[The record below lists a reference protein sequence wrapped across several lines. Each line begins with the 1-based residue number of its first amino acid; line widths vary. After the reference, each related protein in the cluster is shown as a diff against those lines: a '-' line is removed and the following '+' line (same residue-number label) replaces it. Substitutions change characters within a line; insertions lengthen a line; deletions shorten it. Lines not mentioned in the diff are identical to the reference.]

1 MSIQWM
7 LDSRGLFDT
16 APPNPRTK
24 LDNNATLLVSWWA
37 TGFSLAIIVTRV
49 FGRYVRT
56 ERFFMED
63 KVMLA
68 GVIPLLIRMA
78 CVHVILIWGTNNVK
92 TAGLSAENINH
103 RVVGS
108 KLVLVARIFY
118 AVFIW
123 TAKFT
128 VCEFLKRVS
137 GMIWRR
143 SLDIFRKSLYYF
155 LASTLLAVVIATL
168 AECTPFA
175 HYWQV
180 IPDPG
185 PKCRLGYANLIVMG
199 TCDVI
204 TDLLLVAFPI
214 PFIMMTHMPL
224 KRKAALVVL
233 FALSLILVAI
243 TLYRVPSVIWHDGEQ
258 QYRSLLASL
267 EILVAT
273 AVSNAVVIGSFVR
286 DKGLKKNKFKKALA
300 SASVSEN
307 MDYSSFRRQTIT
319 HHQWGSDS
327 DLAAGLGIR
336 LEPELCSSDRDLP
349 RPAPVAAPYH
359 TLTGRPGGLLNPNWS
374 FTQRPLGGMD
384 DDRTSTTGSLDI
396 KVSPHEYIQTNLS
409 PPHGLLPREVSSPT
423 QLSIFDVGGLLSA
436 PTPTTAYPSHYTD
449 QPRHGS
455 SGSGISAV
463 QDFGAAISSPDSP
476 NPDPDLA
483 PDPNAAATTTYH
495 RHRHPSSASL
505 PYASPRAGGLRRTSL
520 SLNRR
525 RASSVHFSEFPD
537 SPVPS
542 YRSQPDVSAP
552 IPEGDD
558 VELQDVGGLLSRR

>member
-7 LDSRGLFDT
+7 LDTRGLLT
-16 APPNPRTK
+16 TTPPDPRTR

-49 FGRYVRT
+49 CGRYVRT

-78 CVHVILIWGTNNVK
+78 CVHLILIWGTNNTK
-92 TAGLSAENINH
+92 TAGLSAENIDH

-108 KLVLVARIFY
+108 KLVLIARISY

-123 TAKFT
+123 TAKIT

-143 SLDIFRKSLYYF
+143 SLNIFRKLLYYF

-168 AECTPFA
+168 AECSPFYR
-175 HYWQV
+175 YWQV
-180 IPDPG
+180 VPDPG
-185 PKCRLGYANLIVMG
+185 PKCRLGYANLVVMG

-214 PFIMMTHMPL
+214 PFIMMTHMAL

-286 DKGLKKNKFKKALA
+286 DKGVKKNKFKKALA

-307 MDYSSFRRQTIT
+307 LDYSSFRRQTIT

-327 DLAAGLGIR
+327 DLAAGLGMR
-336 LEPELCSSDRDLP
+336 LKPEMCSSDRDLP

-359 TLTGRPGGLLNPNWS
+359 SLAGRPGLLNPNWS
-374 FTQRPLGGMD
+374 FAPRPGGME
-384 DDRTSTTGSLDI
+384 DDRTSTTGSLEI
-396 KVSPHEYIQTNLS
+396 KVSPLEYIETNIS
-409 PPHGLLPREVSSPT
+409 PRRIPEASSPT
-423 QLSIFDVGGLLSA
+423 QLSIFDAGGLLNA
-436 PTPTTAYPSHYTD
+436 PTPTTTHPSQHLI
-449 QPRHGS
+449 QPRHS
-455 SGSGISAV
+455 SGSGTSAV
-463 QDFGAAISSPDSP
+463 YDFGAAAPASSLDLTPDE
-476 NPDPDLA
+476 A
-483 PDPNAAATTTYH
+483 NATYH
-495 RHRHPSSASL
+495 PPRSSSSISCSSRSGGYRWNSL
-505 PYASPRAGGLRRTSL
+505 PP
-520 SLNRR
+520 NRR
-525 RASSVHFSEFPD
+525 MSSVHFSDPSN

-542 YRSQPDVSAP
+542 YRSQPDWTGP
-552 IPEGDD
+552 IPESED

>member
-7 LDSRGLFDT
+7 LDSRGLFDST
-16 APPNPRTK
+16 PPNPRTK
-24 LDNNATLLVSWWA
+24 LDNNSTLLVSWWA

-49 FGRYVRT
+49 CGRYVRT

-78 CVHVILIWGTNNVK
+78 CVHVILIWGTNNTK
-92 TAGLSAENINH
+92 TAGLSTENIDH

-128 VCEFLKRVS
+128 ICEFLKRVS

-168 AECTPFA
+168 AECTPFD

-180 IPDPG
+180 VPDPG

-224 KRKAALVVL
+224 KRKASLVIL

-286 DKGLKKNKFKKALA
+286 DKGVKKNKFKKALA
-300 SASVSEN
+300 SASVNEN

-336 LEPELCSSDRDLP
+336 LKPELCSSDRDLP

-359 TLTGRPGGLLNPNWS
+359 SLTGRPAGLLNPSWS
-374 FTQRPLGGMD
+374 FPQRPGGMD
-384 DDRTSTTGSLDI
+384 DDHTSTTGSLDI
-396 KVSPHEYIQTNLS
+396 KVSPHEYIETNIS
-409 PPHGLLPREVSSPT
+409 PPHRMPREVSSPT
-423 QLSIFDVGGLLSA
+423 QLSIFDVGGLLNA
-436 PTPTTAYPSHYTD
+436 PTPTTAHPSHYPD
-449 QPRHGS
+449 HQPRHS
-455 SGSGISAV
+455 SGSSKSAIY
-463 QDFGAAISSPDSP
+463 DFGATVSSSGSPDL
-476 NPDPDLA
+476 N
-483 PDPNAAATTTYH
+483 PDPNAAYH
-495 RHRHPSSASL
+495 HHALPSSPVAPNSSSR
-505 PYASPRAGGLRRTSL
+505 PGGLRRSSL
-520 SLNRR
+520 ASNRR
-525 RASSVHFSEFPD
+525 RGSSVHFSDSPE

-542 YRSQPDVSAP
+542 YRSQPEVSTP

-558 VELQDVGGLLSRR
+558 VELQDVGGLLSRRYDR